1 MSKARLFKL
10 KKEQFR
16 NGYKSI
22 NLLQQQ
28 AIMVT
33 YKSQLKYIIFVR
45 QITREIKTTF
55 KVKVVLSDMLW
66 VH

>member
-22 NLLQQQ
+22 KLLQQQ
-28 AIMVT
+28 AIMVMH
-33 YKSQLKYIIFVR
+33 KSQLKIIIFVR
-45 QITREIKTTF
+45 HNEK
-55 KVKVVLSDMLW
+55 
-66 VH
+66 